1 MHVQVDGADSDNDDV
16 SSLNSEFFKIGGL
29 TNRLSGLSGMQ
40 RDSDDSIEME
50 ARSEFSE
57 EEKPVRS
64 IEVQTDPYSPSPP
77 GKAVSKGIETD
88 ISFNPNNLSQT
99 QQLLQSLLLE
109 ERRIMAEAEDE
120 HRNKLRSIIKQ
131 RKKTDRT
138 LMAYN
143 DSEEDRQS
151 ASESDESS

>member
-1 MHVQVDGADSDNDDV
+1 MDGADSDNDDV

-64 IEVQTDPYSPSPP
+64 IEV
-77 GKAVSKGIETD
+77 
-88 ISFNPNNLSQT
+88 
-99 QQLLQSLLLE
+99 
-109 ERRIMAEAEDE
+109 
-120 HRNKLRSIIKQ
+120 
-131 RKKTDRT
+131 
-138 LMAYN
+138 
-143 DSEEDRQS
+143 
-151 ASESDESS
+151 